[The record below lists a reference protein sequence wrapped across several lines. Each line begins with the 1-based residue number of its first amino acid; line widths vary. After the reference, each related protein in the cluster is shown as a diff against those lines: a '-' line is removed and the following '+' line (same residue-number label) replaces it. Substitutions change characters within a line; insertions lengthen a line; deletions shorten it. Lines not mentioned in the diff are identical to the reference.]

1 MRGYIVYRE
10 RDNMAKIN
18 ILDQDTINK
27 IAAGEVVERPSSVV
41 KELVENSIDAGA
53 TAVSVTIS
61 GGGTTQIRVTDN
73 GYGFEREDLD
83 VAFLKNTTSK
93 IRCAEDLLSVQSLGF
108 RGEALSSISSVSKL
122 ELITKT
128 KQELVGTRYV
138 IHGGVKQEEQEVGCP
153 DGTTFVVNDLFYNT
167 PVRRKFLK
175 SAMTEAGYV
184 NDVMERIALSN
195 PGIAIKFTNN
205 GKLLINTSG
214 NGKLR
219 DVIYGIYGRDIAS
232 ELCEVQRTAGELSI
246 CGLIAKPVI
255 ARGNRNYENYFLNGR
270 YIRNPLISK
279 AIEEAYRGYMMQNKY
294 PFTALMLQ
302 IPNDMF
308 DVNVHPAKLE
318 VRFTQPELIY
328 EFVYQSI
335 RTTVV
340 DCETIHKTSL
350 EVQTK
355 PMVKQIP
362 GYAPEPF
369 ERHKAVASPSSVPP
383 SNKFQESVQKI
394 ENSSFAEKVCSPIA
408 EINSD
413 GFEKQLFTENIVQP
427 QLQSEPQ
434 YISEENP
441 YSVNIQQTEQVISDT
456 ELTETIVD
464 NPMESAS
471 TESEKNE
478 SDSDI
483 TKEPEAV
490 QLSFLSEEAKKEH
503 RIIGQVFATYWMV
516 EYDDKLYIIDQHAA
530 HERILYENMMEA
542 RKQTEPNA
550 QQLFPPLVISLNLRE
565 QEILEQALPYLEKL
579 GYEIESFGGKEYKV
593 SAIPAE
599 LPSISK
605 KDFLMEFLDSLSEN
619 GIPREPESVYDK
631 IASLS
636 CKAAVKG
643 NHKLSYEEAS
653 ALINQLMKL
662 ENPFHCPHGRPV
674 TIELSKYEIEKKFKR
689 VL

>member
-1 MRGYIVYRE
+1 
-10 RDNMAKIN
+10 MAKIN

-73 GYGFEREDLD
+73 GCGFEREDLD

-195 PGIAIKFTNN
+195 PDIAIKFTNN

-219 DVIYGIYGRDIAS
+219 DVIYGIYGRDIAA
-232 ELCEVQRTAGELSI
+232 ELCEVNRTAGGFSI

-340 DCETIHKTSL
+340 DSETIHKTSL
-350 EVQTK
+350 DTQAK
-355 PMVKQIP
+355 PVVKQIP
-362 GYAPEPF
+362 SYAPEPF
-369 ERHKAVASPSSVPP
+369 ERHKATTPISVSPSD
-383 SNKFQESVQKI
+383 KFV
-394 ENSSFAEKVCSPIA
+394 N
-408 EINSD
+408 
-413 GFEKQLFTENIVQP
+413 QLFTENKVQP

-434 YISEENP
+434 QISEESP
-441 YSVNIQQTEQVISDT
+441 YGVNIQPTQPVISET
-456 ELTETIVD
+456 ELLKTIVD
-464 NPMESAS
+464 DPVESDS
-471 TESEKNE
+471 TESEMNE
-478 SDSDI
+478 VHSDI
-483 TKEPEAV
+483 TKAPEPV
-490 QLSFLSEEAKKEH
+490 QLSFLSEEAKKKH

-542 RKQTEPNA
+542 KKLAEPNA

-565 QEILEQALPYLEKL
+565 QEVLEQTLPYLEKL

-593 SAIPAE
+593 SAVPAE
-599 LPSISK
+599 LPAISK
-605 KDFLMEFLDSLSEN
+605 KEYLIEFLDSLSEN
-619 GIPREPESVYDK
+619 GIPSEPESVYDK

-653 ALINQLMKL
+653 SLINQLMKL

>member
-1 MRGYIVYRE
+1 
-10 RDNMAKIN
+10 MAKIN

-53 TAVSVTIS
+53 TAVAVTII

-73 GYGFEREDLD
+73 GCGFEREDLD
-83 VAFLKNTTSK
+83 IAFLKNTTSK
-93 IRCAEDLLSVQSLGF
+93 IHCAEDLLAVNSLGF

-128 KQELVGTRYV
+128 KQELIGTRYV

-195 PGIAIKFTNN
+195 PNIAIKFTNN

-219 DVIYGIYGRDIAS
+219 DVIYGIYGRDIAAEVC
-232 ELCEVQRTAGELSI
+232 ELQRTAGELSI
-246 CGLIAKPVI
+246 CGYIAKPSI

-302 IPNDMF
+302 VPNNMF

-328 EFVYQSI
+328 EFVYQSV

-340 DCETIHKTSL
+340 ENETIHKTSL
-350 EVQTK
+350 EPASK
-355 PMVKQIP
+355 PLVKHIT

-369 ERHKAVASPSSVPP
+369 ERRIPVPTP
-383 SNKFQESVQKI
+383 TTK
-394 ENSSFAEKVCSPIA
+394 PI
-408 EINSD
+408 
-413 GFEKQLFTENIVQP
+413 
-427 QLQSEPQ
+427 SEPLKGSEK
-434 YISEENP
+434 ISEQQVDIP
-441 YSVNIQQTEQVISDT
+441 VQQTEKTISVPSLTPIEPLINEHKMSEPATKSENLYVAEASPYFSDKKETMVEQVIK
-456 ELTETIVD
+456 
-464 NPMESAS
+464 PP
-471 TESEKNE
+471 KNN
-478 SDSDI
+478 
-483 TKEPEAV
+483 TPEPV

-530 HERILYENMMEA
+530 HERILYENIMES
-542 RKQTEPNA
+542 RKCSEPNS

-565 QEILEQALPYLEKL
+565 QEVLEQSISYLERL
-579 GYEIESFGGKEYKV
+579 GYDIESFGGKEYKV
-593 SAIPAE
+593 SAVPAE
-599 LPSISK
+599 LPSINK
-605 KDFLMEFLDSLSEN
+605 KEFLLEFLDSLSES
-619 GIPREPESVYDK
+619 GIPGEPESVYEK

-643 NHKLSYEEAS
+643 NQKLSYEEAA

-689 VL
+689 IL

>member
-1 MRGYIVYRE
+1 
-10 RDNMAKIN
+10 MAKIN

-61 GGGTTQIRVTDN
+61 EGGTTQIRVTDN
-73 GYGFEREDLD
+73 GCGFEREDLD

-93 IRCAEDLLSVQSLGF
+93 IRCAEDLLSVKSLGF
-108 RGEALSSISSVSKL
+108 RGEALSSIASVSKL

-195 PGIAIKFTNN
+195 PDIAIKFTNN

-219 DVIYGIYGRDIAS
+219 DVIYGIYGRDIAA
-232 ELCEVQRTAGELSI
+232 ELCEVQRTVGGLSI
-246 CGLIAKPVI
+246 RGLIAKPVI

-340 DCETIHKTSL
+340 DNETIHKTSL
-350 EVQTK
+350 ETQAK

-362 GYAPEPF
+362 SYAPEPF
-369 ERHKAVASPSSVPP
+369 ERHKAEAAPISISPSD
-383 SNKFQESVQKI
+383 KFQEESVQKS
-394 ENSSFAEKVCSPIA
+394 EGSSFAEKMSSPLA
-408 EINSD
+408 EIKSD
-413 GFEKQLFTENIVQP
+413 GLKKQLFVENKVQSKS
-427 QLQSEPQ
+427 QSEHQ
-434 YISEENP
+434 YLSEESP
-441 YSVNIQQTEQVISDT
+441 YKVDMQQAEPAVSDA
-456 ELTETIVD
+456 ELTATIF
-464 NPMESAS
+464 N
-471 TESEKNE
+471 TSERNGE
-478 SDSDI
+478 G
-483 TKEPEAV
+483 TNVTQTPEPV

-503 RIIGQVFATYWMV
+503 RIIGQVFSTYWMV

-542 RKQTEPNA
+542 RKLAEPNA

-565 QEILEQALPYLEKL
+565 QEVLEQTLPYLEKL

-605 KDFLMEFLDSLSEN
+605 KEFLMEFLDSLSES
-619 GIPREPESVYDK
+619 GIPSEPESVYDK

-653 ALINQLMKL
+653 SLINQLMKL

>member
-1 MRGYIVYRE
+1 
-10 RDNMAKIN
+10 MAKIN

-73 GYGFEREDLD
+73 GCGFEREDLD

-108 RGEALSSISSVSKL
+108 RGEALSSIASVSKL

-195 PGIAIKFTNN
+195 PDIAIKFTNN

-219 DVIYGIYGRDIAS
+219 DVIYGIYGRDIAA
-232 ELCEVQRTAGELSI
+232 ELCEVKRTAGELSI

-279 AIEEAYRGYMMQNKY
+279 AIEEAYHGYMMQNKY

-350 EVQTK
+350 DTQAK
-355 PMVKQIP
+355 PVVKQIP
-362 GYAPEPF
+362 SYAPEPF
-369 ERHKAVASPSSVPP
+369 ERHKATTPISVSPSD
-383 SNKFQESVQKI
+383 KFV
-394 ENSSFAEKVCSPIA
+394 N
-408 EINSD
+408 
-413 GFEKQLFTENIVQP
+413 QLFTENKVQP

-434 YISEENP
+434 QISEESP
-441 YSVNIQQTEQVISDT
+441 YGVNLQPTQAVISET
-456 ELTETIVD
+456 ELLKTIVD
-464 NPMESAS
+464 DPVESDS
-471 TESEKNE
+471 TESEMNE
-478 SDSDI
+478 VHSDI
-483 TKEPEAV
+483 TKAPEPV
-490 QLSFLSEEAKKEH
+490 QLSFLSEEAKKKH

-542 RKQTEPNA
+542 KKLAEPNA

-565 QEILEQALPYLEKL
+565 QEVLEQTLPYLEKL

-593 SAIPAE
+593 SAVPAE
-599 LPSISK
+599 LSAINK
-605 KDFLMEFLDSLSEN
+605 KEYLIEFLDSLSEN
-619 GIPREPESVYDK
+619 GIPSEPESVYDK

-653 ALINQLMKL
+653 SLINQLMKL

>member
-1 MRGYIVYRE
+1 
-10 RDNMAKIN
+10 MAKIN

-53 TAVSVTIS
+53 TAVAVTIT

-73 GYGFEREDLD
+73 GCGFEREDLD
-83 VAFLKNTTSK
+83 IAFLKNATSK
-93 IRCAEDLLSVQSLGF
+93 IRCAEDLLAVNSLGF

-128 KQELVGTRYV
+128 KQELIGTRYV

-153 DGTTFVVNDLFYNT
+153 DGTTFVVSDLFYNT

-195 PGIAIKFTNN
+195 PDIAIKFTNN

-219 DVIYGIYGRDIAS
+219 DVIYGIYGRDIAAEVC
-232 ELCEVQRTAGELSI
+232 ELQRTAGELSI
-246 CGLIAKPVI
+246 CGYIAKPSI

-302 IPNDMF
+302 VPNNMF

-328 EFVYQSI
+328 EFVYQSV

-340 DCETIHKTSL
+340 ENETIHTTSL
-350 EVQTK
+350 EPTAKQLI
-355 PMVKQIP
+355 KQIT

-369 ERHKAVASPSSVPP
+369 ERRIPVPT
-383 SNKFQESVQKI
+383 
-394 ENSSFAEKVCSPIA
+394 PITT
-408 EINSD
+408 S
-413 GFEKQLFTENIVQP
+413 L
-427 QLQSEPQ
+427 SEPITASEK
-434 YISEENP
+434 ISEQQIVKP
-441 YSVNIQQTEQVISDT
+441 VQQTEKTISAPRLTSIEPLIHEHKASEPATKSEEHYVAEASPYFTDKKEITVKQAT
-456 ELTETIVD
+456 EPPKN
-464 NPMESAS
+464 NPA
-471 TESEKNE
+471 
-478 SDSDI
+478 
-483 TKEPEAV
+483 EPF

-530 HERILYENMMEA
+530 HERILYENIMEA
-542 RKQTEPNA
+542 RKRSEPNS

-565 QEILEQALPYLEKL
+565 QEVLEQSLSYLERL

-593 SAIPAE
+593 SAVPAE
-599 LPSISK
+599 LPSINK
-605 KDFLMEFLDSLSEN
+605 KEFLLEFLDSLSES
-619 GIPREPESVYDK
+619 GIPGEPESVYEK

-643 NHKLSYEEAS
+643 NQKLSYEEA
-653 ALINQLMKL
+653 ATLINQLMKL

-689 VL
+689 IL

>member
-1 MRGYIVYRE
+1 
-10 RDNMAKIN
+10 MAKIN

-53 TAVSVTIS
+53 TAVAVTII

-73 GYGFEREDLD
+73 GCGFEREDLD
-83 VAFLKNTTSK
+83 IAFLKNTTSK
-93 IRCAEDLLSVQSLGF
+93 IRCAEDLLAVNSLGF

-128 KQELVGTRYV
+128 KQELIGTRYV

-195 PGIAIKFTNN
+195 PNIAIKFTNN

-219 DVIYGIYGRDIAS
+219 DVIYGIYGRDIAAEVC
-232 ELCEVQRTAGELSI
+232 ELQRTAGELSI
-246 CGLIAKPVI
+246 CGYIAKPSI

-302 IPNDMF
+302 VPNNMF

-328 EFVYQSI
+328 EFVYQSV

-340 DCETIHKTSL
+340 ENETIHKTSL
-350 EVQTK
+350 EPASK
-355 PMVKQIP
+355 PLVKHITE
-362 GYAPEPF
+362 YAPEPF
-369 ERHKAVASPSSVPP
+369 ERRIPVPIP
-383 SNKFQESVQKI
+383 TTK
-394 ENSSFAEKVCSPIA
+394 PI
-408 EINSD
+408 
-413 GFEKQLFTENIVQP
+413 
-427 QLQSEPQ
+427 SEPLKESEK
-434 YISEENP
+434 ISEQQVDMP
-441 YSVNIQQTEQVISDT
+441 VQQTEKTISVPSLTPIEPLINEHKMSEPATKSENLYVAEASPYFSDKKETMVEQVIKPPKNN
-456 ELTETIVD
+456 I
-464 NPMESAS
+464 
-471 TESEKNE
+471 SE
-478 SDSDI
+478 
-483 TKEPEAV
+483 PV

-530 HERILYENMMEA
+530 HERILYENIMES
-542 RKQTEPNA
+542 RNCSEPNS

-565 QEILEQALPYLEKL
+565 QEVLEQSISYLERL
-579 GYEIESFGGKEYKV
+579 GYDIESFGGKEYKV
-593 SAIPAE
+593 SAVPAE
-599 LPSISK
+599 LPSINK
-605 KDFLMEFLDSLSEN
+605 KEFLLEFLDSLSES
-619 GIPREPESVYDK
+619 GIPVEPESVYEK

-643 NHKLSYEEAS
+643 NQKLSYEEAA

-689 VL
+689 IL

>member
-1 MRGYIVYRE
+1 
-10 RDNMAKIN
+10 MAKIN

-53 TAVSVTIS
+53 TAVSVTIT
-61 GGGTTQIRVTDN
+61 GGGTSQIRVTDN
-73 GYGFEREDLD
+73 GCGFEREDLD

-128 KQELVGTRYV
+128 KQELVGTRYI
-138 IHGGVKQEEQEVGCP
+138 IHGGVKQDEQEVGCP

-195 PGIAIKFTNN
+195 PDIAIKFTNN

-219 DVIYGIYGRDIAS
+219 DVIYGIYGRDIAA
-232 ELCEVQRTAGELSI
+232 ELCEVQRTAGQLSI
-246 CGLIAKPVI
+246 RGLIAKPVI

-302 IPNDMF
+302 IPNEMF

-328 EFVYQSI
+328 EFVYQTI

-340 DCETIHKTSL
+340 DGETIHKTSL
-350 EVQTK
+350 ETQQKSVI
-355 PMVKQIP
+355 KQIA

-369 ERHKAVASPSSVPP
+369 ERHKSTEGPKPTPASLQVPVTEECKISEKP
-383 SNKFQESVQKI
+383 VIRSIQYTEVSEQKI
-394 ENSSFAEKVCSPIA
+394 VNNPPFDLKLPLQKNANDLDKESSIQNKSKTTLPSKTQGVAETP
-408 EINSD
+408 
-413 GFEKQLFTENIVQP
+413 
-427 QLQSEPQ
+427 
-434 YISEENP
+434 P
-441 YSVNIQQTEQVISDT
+441 YSVISKADT
-456 ELTETIVD
+456 LKSTAET
-464 NPMESAS
+464 
-471 TESEKNE
+471 T
-478 SDSDI
+478 I
-483 TKEPEAV
+483 TKAPEAV

-542 RKQTEPNA
+542 RKAAEPNA
-550 QQLFPPLVISLNLRE
+550 QQLLPPLVISLNLRE
-565 QEILEQALPYLEKL
+565 QEVLEQALPYLEKL

-593 SAIPAE
+593 SAVPAD
-599 LPSISK
+599 LTSIHK
-605 KDFLMEFLDSLSEN
+605 QEFLIEFLDSLSEN
-619 GIPREPESVYDK
+619 GIPREPESVYEK

-643 NHKLSYEEAS
+643 NQKLSYEEAS
-653 ALINQLMKL
+653 SLIDQLMKL

>member
-1 MRGYIVYRE
+1 
-10 RDNMAKIN
+10 MAKIN

-73 GYGFEREDLD
+73 GCGFEREDLD

-195 PGIAIKFTNN
+195 PDIAIKFTNN

-219 DVIYGIYGRDIAS
+219 DVIYGIYGRDIAA
-232 ELCEVQRTAGELSI
+232 ELCEVNRTAGEFSI

-350 EVQTK
+350 DTQAK
-355 PMVKQIP
+355 PVVKQIP
-362 GYAPEPF
+362 SYAPEPF
-369 ERHKAVASPSSVPP
+369 ERHKATTPISVSPSD
-383 SNKFQESVQKI
+383 KFV
-394 ENSSFAEKVCSPIA
+394 
-408 EINSD
+408 
-413 GFEKQLFTENIVQP
+413 KQLFTENKVQP

-434 YISEENP
+434 QISEESP
-441 YSVNIQQTEQVISDT
+441 YGVNLQPTQAVISET
-456 ELTETIVD
+456 ELLKTIVD
-464 NPMESAS
+464 DPVESDS
-471 TESEKNE
+471 TESEMNE
-478 SDSDI
+478 VHSDI
-483 TKEPEAV
+483 TKAPEPV
-490 QLSFLSEEAKKEH
+490 QLSFLSEEAKKKH

-542 RKQTEPNA
+542 KKLAEPNA

-565 QEILEQALPYLEKL
+565 QEVLEQTLPYLEKL

-593 SAIPAE
+593 SAVPAE
-599 LPSISK
+599 LSAINK
-605 KDFLMEFLDSLSEN
+605 KEYLIEFLDSLSEN
-619 GIPREPESVYDK
+619 GIPSEPESVYDK

-653 ALINQLMKL
+653 SLINQLMKL

>member
-1 MRGYIVYRE
+1 MRRYKVYRE

-73 GYGFEREDLD
+73 GCGFEREDLD

-195 PGIAIKFTNN
+195 PDIAIKFTNN

-232 ELCEVQRTAGELSI
+232 ELCEVKRTAGELSI
-246 CGLIAKPVI
+246 YGLIAKPVI

-340 DCETIHKTSL
+340 DSETIHKTSL
-350 EVQTK
+350 DTQAK

-362 GYAPEPF
+362 SYAPEPF
-369 ERHKAVASPSSVPP
+369 ERHKAEAAP
-383 SNKFQESVQKI
+383 ETT
-394 ENSSFAEKVCSPIA
+394 
-408 EINSD
+408 
-413 GFEKQLFTENIVQP
+413 GFTERKSP
-427 QLQSEPQ
+427 D
-434 YISEENP
+434 ISEKKSEGLKKLFFENNFQPRALSEYQHVSEESP
-441 YSVNIQQTEQVISDT
+441 YKVSGYQADQAAPDVVS
-456 ELTETIVD
+456 TETIFNHSVK
-464 NPMESAS
+464 SATS
-471 TESEKNE
+471 SEKNLDDTNV
-478 SDSDI
+478 SPAL
-483 TKEPEAV
+483 EPV
-490 QLSFLSEEAKKEH
+490 QLSFLTEEAKKEH
-503 RIIGQVFATYWMV
+503 RIIGQVFATYSIV
-516 EYDDKLYIIDQHAA
+516 EYDDKLHIIDQHAA

-542 RKQTEPNA
+542 KKLAKPNA

-565 QEILEQALPYLEKL
+565 QEVLEQTLPYLETL

-605 KDFLMEFLDSLSEN
+605 KEFLMEFLDSLSEN
-619 GIPREPESVYDK
+619 GIPSEPESVYDK

-653 ALINQLMKL
+653 SLITQLMKL

>member
-1 MRGYIVYRE
+1 MS
-10 RDNMAKIN
+10 KIN

-53 TAVSVTIS
+53 TAVSVTIT

-73 GYGFEREDLD
+73 GCGFDHEDLD
-83 VAFLKNTTSK
+83 IAFLKNTTSK
-93 IRCAEDLLSVQSLGF
+93 IRCADDLLSVQSLGF
-108 RGEALSSISSVSKL
+108 RGEALSSIAAVSKL

-128 KQELVGTRYV
+128 KQELIGTRYL
-138 IHGGVKQEEQEVGCP
+138 IHGGVKQDEQEVGCP

-175 SAMTEAGYV
+175 SSMTEAGYV

-195 PGIAIKFTNN
+195 PDIAIKFSNN

-219 DVIYGIYGRDIAS
+219 DVIYGIYGRDIAA

-246 CGLIAKPVI
+246 QGLIAKPVI

-302 IPNDMF
+302 IPSDMF

-328 EFVYQSI
+328 EFVYQSV

-340 DCETIHKTSL
+340 DRETIHKTSL
-350 EVQTK
+350 ETQTK
-355 PMVKQIP
+355 PTVKQIP

-369 ERHKAVASPSSVPP
+369 ERHKPAVESKQIVPP
-383 SNKFQESVQKI
+383 AHVTLTADLLTNDKTELKPFQQSVY
-394 ENSSFAEKVCSPIA
+394 
-408 EINSD
+408 
-413 GFEKQLFTENIVQP
+413 
-427 QLQSEPQ
+427 SERK
-434 YISEENP
+434 
-441 YSVNIQQTEQVISDT
+441 SVNNHENDCEPLIQQHGDSVKEVTEKKLSEAVILSEAQYVSEDPVYHVVNKT
-456 ELTETIVD
+456 EPIVTVAEPAT
-464 NPMESAS
+464 NS
-471 TESEKNE
+471 
-478 SDSDI
+478 
-483 TKEPEAV
+483 PEAV

-503 RIIGQVFATYWMV
+503 RMIGQVFSTYWMV
-516 EYDDKLYIIDQHAA
+516 EYNDKLYIIDQHAA
-530 HERILYENMMEA
+530 HERILYEKLIES
-542 RKQTEPNA
+542 RKLSEPNA
-550 QQLFPPLVISLNLRE
+550 QQLFPPQVITLNLRE
-565 QEILEQALPYLEKL
+565 QEVLDQALPYLLKL

-593 SAIPAE
+593 TAVPAE
-599 LPSISK
+599 LSSIDK
-605 KDFLMEFLDSLSEN
+605 KEFLIEFLDSLSES
-619 GIPREPESVYDK
+619 GIPSEPESVYEK

-643 NHKLSYEEAS
+643 NQKLSFEEAS
-653 ALINQLMKL
+653 SLINQLMKL

>member
-1 MRGYIVYRE
+1 
-10 RDNMAKIN
+10 MAKIN

-73 GYGFEREDLD
+73 GCGFEREDLD

-340 DCETIHKTSL
+340 DNETIHKTSL
-350 EVQTK
+350 ETQAK

-362 GYAPEPF
+362 SYAPEPF
-369 ERHKAVASPSSVPP
+369 ERHKAEAAPISISPSD
-383 SNKFQESVQKI
+383 KFQEESVHQNI
-394 ENSSFAEKVCSPIA
+394 TT
-408 EINSD
+408 D
-413 GFEKQLFTENIVQP
+413 FTERKRPDISEKKSEGLKKLSFENNVQP
-427 QLQSEPQ
+427 RSLSE
-434 YISEENP
+434 YHHVSEESP
-441 YSVNIQQTEQVISDT
+441 YKVSGYQADQAAPDVVS
-456 ELTETIVD
+456 TETIFNHSVK
-464 NPMESAS
+464 SATS
-471 TESEKNE
+471 SEKNLDDTNV
-478 SDSDI
+478 SPAP
-483 TKEPEAV
+483 EPV

-503 RIIGQVFATYWMV
+503 RIIGQVFDTYWMV

-542 RKQTEPNA
+542 KKSAVPNA

-565 QEILEQALPYLEKL
+565 QEVLEQTLPYLEKI

-599 LPSISK
+599 LPSVSK
-605 KDFLMEFLDSLSEN
+605 KEFLMEFLDSLSEN
-619 GIPREPESVYDK
+619 GIPSEPESVYDK

-653 ALINQLMKL
+653 SLITQLMKL

>member
-1 MRGYIVYRE
+1 
-10 RDNMAKIN
+10 MARIN

-53 TAVSVTIS
+53 TAVSVTIT

-73 GYGFEREDLD
+73 GCGFEREDLD

-108 RGEALSSISSVSKL
+108 RGEALSSIAAVSKL

-128 KQELVGTRYV
+128 RQELVGTRYL
-138 IHGGVKQEEQEVGCP
+138 IHGGVKQDEQEVGCP

-195 PGIAIKFTNN
+195 PDIAIKFTNN
-205 GKLLINTSG
+205 GRLLINTSG

-219 DVIYGIYGRDIAS
+219 DVIYGIYGRDIAT

-246 CGLIAKPVI
+246 RGMIAKPVI

-302 IPNDMF
+302 IPSDMF

-328 EFVYQSI
+328 EFVYQSV

-340 DCETIHKTSL
+340 DGETIHKTSL
-350 EVQTK
+350 EPPSK
-355 PMVKQIP
+355 PIKNKIP
-362 GYAPEPF
+362 SYAPEPF
-369 ERHKAVASPSSVPP
+369 ERHNPAVSSKQIVTPIPEATSIEVTGKKNAAVKPFQPSEYPEHKSINNKNGCETLIQSHNNSVD
-383 SNKFQESVQKI
+383 ESTSK
-394 ENSSFAEKVCSPIA
+394 
-408 EINSD
+408 
-413 GFEKQLFTENIVQP
+413 NI
-427 QLQSEPQ
+427 SEP
-434 YISEENP
+434 
-441 YSVNIQQTEQVISDT
+441 VISLEAQYVAESPGYHVVSKT
-456 ELTETIVD
+456 EPIEQMTETD
-464 NPMESAS
+464 TKA
-471 TESEKNE
+471 TE
-478 SDSDI
+478 
-483 TKEPEAV
+483 PF

-503 RIIGQVFATYWMV
+503 RIIGQVFSTYWMV
-516 EYDDKLYIIDQHAA
+516 EYDDRLYIIDQHAA
-530 HERILYENMMEA
+530 HERILYERLMDA
-542 RKQTEPNA
+542 RKLAEPNA
-550 QQLFPPLVISLNLRE
+550 QQLFPPQVISLNLRE
-565 QEILEQALPYLEKL
+565 QEVLEQALPYLEKL

-593 SAIPAE
+593 TAVPAE
-599 LPSISK
+599 LTAINK
-605 KDFLMEFLDSLSEN
+605 QEFLMEFLDSLSEN
-619 GIPREPESVYDK
+619 SIPSEPESVYEK

-643 NHKLSYEEAS
+643 NQKLSFEEAS